1 MKEKKLTPLLAI
13 VPIVVVIF
21 LGLMSVLSWKA
32 GMYIPL
38 IGSITSACLVGAY
51 IGMKWEDLQGG
62 LVAGV
67 SRALPALFILV
78 IVGAITGTWIQGGV
92 IPTMIYYS
100 LKFISP
106 TIFIPASCLVTAI
119 IATATGTSFTSI
131 ATIGLALMAT
141 GLGMGFPPYL
151 LSAAI
156 ISGAFFGDSMSPL
169 SDSTNLSSAMAGATL
184 FETIGHMLYTSIP
197 ALLIS
202 TAIYYF
208 LSIPYVGQLTGD
220 STVINELM
228 AGISSNFYIT
238 PFLLLVPLV
247 TVVMTIKKVPALPTL
262 ITVAVIGG
270 IAALVLQ
277 GESIGSVV
285 VAMSRGHVSE
295 TGIEMVDS
303 LLSSGGVSS
312 MANTVMLMTL
322 ATALGGIMEQ
332 IGVLETLV
340 EIIMKPVKGV
350 GGLVAVTVLSGLGVG
365 YATGAQLLAIV
376 LPARMYAEEYEA
388 RGIHPKNLSRIACQ
402 MGAVGITL
410 VPWSVPATYAAGM
423 FNVTPGQFI
432 PYLFFPMLLIVFNL
446 IYGFTGITMTK
457 LDKIEKSVESA

>member
-1 MKEKKLTPLLAI
+1 MKKKKMTPGLAV

-21 LGLMSVLSWKA
+21 LGLMSVLKWKA

-38 IGSITSACLVGAY
+38 IGSITSACIVGAY
-51 IGMKWEDLQGG
+51 LGMEWKELQDG

-92 IPTMIYYS
+92 IPTMIFYS

-106 TIFIPASCLVTAI
+106 KIFIPASCLVTAI
-119 IATATGTSFTSI
+119 VATATGTSFTSI

-151 LSAAI
+151 LAAAI
-156 ISGAFFGDSMSPL
+156 ISGSFFGDSMSPL

-184 FETIGHMLYTSIP
+184 FETIGHMAYTALP
-197 ALLIS
+197 ALIGS
-202 TAIYYF
+202 SIIYYI

-220 STVINELM
+220 GVMINELM
-228 AGISSNFYIT
+228 TGISSNFYIT
-238 PFLLLVPLV
+238 PLLLLVPVV
-247 TVVMTIKKVPALPTL
+247 TVVMTVKEVPALPTL

-277 GESIGSVV
+277 GESIGSVI

-303 LLSSGGVSS
+303 LLSSGGVNS
-312 MANTVMLMTL
+312 MADTVMLMTL

-340 EIIMKPVKGV
+340 EVIMKPVKGV

-365 YATGAQLLAIV
+365 FATGAQLLAIV
-376 LPARMYAEEYEA
+376 LPARMYAEEYRD
-388 RGIHPKNLSRIACQ
+388 RGLHPKNLSRIACQ
-402 MGAVGITL
+402 MGAACITL

-423 FNVTPGQFI
+423 FNVTPGEFI
-432 PYLFFPMLLIVFNL
+432 PYLFYPMLLIVFNL
-446 IYGFTGITMTK
+446 IFGFTGITMTK
-457 LDKIEKSVESA
+457 LDKVEESA